1 MYRIVADSSCDFT
14 SYPEIDFRSVALTLS
29 TAEREFTDDKNLN
42 VREMMDYMISYKGRS
57 QTACPSVDKWL
68 QAFEGAEEIY
78 VITITSGLSGTYNS
92 ACLATNQ
99 FLEANPSAK
108 VRVFDTKSTGPEM
121 RLLMEKIVEL
131 KEQGKGFREVC
142 DTADAYLSTTRL
154 FFSFQSLHNLAQ
166 NGRVNKVLASAL
178 GVLHISILGTAN
190 REGVIEPIGKS
201 RGENALIK
209 SFLKEIEKAGFH
221 GGKIRICH
229 ADNENLAQ
237 NVASALREKYP
248 NLDAMIYPAGG
259 LCSFY
264 VENGGII
271 LGCEC

>member
-1 MYRIVADSSCDFT
+1 MYRIVADSSCDFA
-14 SYPEIDFRSVALTLS
+14 SYPEIDFKSVPLTLS
-29 TAEREFTDDKNLN
+29 TAEREFTDDCNLN
-42 VREMMDYMISYKGRS
+42 VREMMDYMTSYKGRS
-57 QTACPSVDKWL
+57 QTACPSVDSWL
-68 QAFEGAEEIY
+68 EAFEGAEELY
-78 VITITSGLSGTYNS
+78 VLTITSGLSGTYNS
-92 ACLATNQ
+92 ACLAANQ
-99 FLEANPSAK
+99 FLENHPGAK

-131 KEQGKGFREVC
+131 KSQDKSFTEVC
-142 DTADAYLSTTRL
+142 KEADAYLSTTRL

-178 GVLHISILGTAN
+178 GMLHISILGTATP
-190 REGVIEPIGKS
+190 EGVIEPIGKS
-201 RGENALIK
+201 RGENALIR
-209 SFLKEIEKAGFH
+209 SFVKEIEKAGYQ

-229 ADNENLAQ
+229 ADNEALAQ
-237 NVASALREKYP
+237 NVTSALREKYP
-248 NLDAMIYPAGG
+248 NLDAFIYPAGG